1 MKLLLGSGAIS
12 QENLLSHYGARLTE
26 LSDKLSKEQA
36 NLVKLGQ
43 EAATVEAD
51 LKNGRRSLEN
61 KQAELNGKLT
71 YMNNLIL

>member
-1 MKLLLGSGAIS
+1 MKLLLGSGAN
-12 QENLLSHYGARLTE
+12 QDNLLSHYGPRLSE

-61 KQAELNGKLT
+61 KQAELNG
-71 YMNNLIL
+71 N